1 MAKSANYF
9 GLRTGSTK
17 SLTFSV
23 YDGKQITKDRVER
36 CKNPRTYPQMSQRC
50 MVGTVGSAY
59 AAMKSICNHSFEEK
73 TAGIQCMREF
83 MSENLKQIQ
92 LCKEYE
98 NGFFGFNKY
107 QESGLVPGSYVLSK
121 GSLPDACPDA
131 SILSINV
138 PDKQITVEVATGSSI
153 AKIKRAMGCRNYKD
167 TCTIMLMYP
176 KADGSYGF
184 GAVCFTYKE
193 GDTVLDS
200 FSVEGFGDVVAATP
214 TFASNTLK
222 VEVRMLSALASGAT
236 TANTYMAAIA
246 SRMVNG
252 DWRRSNAQFD
262 VQDARPTFAE
272 AIATYPIGEERILNG
287 GGVPDF
293 ELENEGASP
302 DPSQGGGN
310 SGGTNTGDN
319 TGGNTGG
326 GTGTI
331 DTGGGGNTGGTTG
344 GDEGNDGGD

>member
-23 YDGKQITKDRVER
+23 LDGKQITKDRVEGG
-36 CKNPRTYPQMSQRC
+36 KDPRTYPQMSQRC
-50 MVGTVGSAY
+50 MVGTIGSAY

-73 TAGIQCMREF
+73 TAGMQCMREF
-83 MSENLKQIQ
+83 MSENLKQIRI
-92 LCKEYE
+92 CREYG
-98 NGFFGFNKY
+98 NGFFSFNKY

-138 PDKQITVEVATGSSI
+138 LDKQITVEVATGSSL
-153 AKIKRAMGCRNYKD
+153 ARIKRAMGCRNYKD

-176 KADGSYGF
+176 KANGSYGF

-293 ELENEGASP
+293 DSEDEGTT
-302 DPSQGGGN
+302 
-310 SGGTNTGDN
+310 SGTGTGTDTNTGTN

-331 DTGGGGNTGGTTG
+331 DTGG
-344 GDEGNDGGD
+344 DESGDGGD

>member
-83 MSENLKQIQ
+83 MSENLKQIRI
-92 LCKEYE
+92 CKEYE

-138 PDKQITVEVATGSSI
+138 SDKQITVEVATGSSI

-167 TCTIMLMYP
+167 TCTITLMYP

-193 GDTVLDS
+193 GDTVVDS

-222 VEVRMLSALASGAT
+222 VEIRMLSALASGAST
-236 TANTYMAAIA
+236 SNTYMAAIA

-293 ELENEGASP
+293 DIESEGSGASP

-310 SGGTNTGDN
+310 SGG
-319 TGGNTGG
+319 

-331 DTGGGGNTGGTTG
+331 DTGGGTNAGGGTTG
-344 GDEGNDGGD
+344 GDEGGDGGD

>member
-23 YDGKQITKDRVER
+23 LDGKQITKDRVEGG
-36 CKNPRTYPQMSQRC
+36 KDPRTYPQMSQRC
-50 MVGTVGSAY
+50 IVGTIGSAY

-73 TAGIQCMREF
+73 TAGMQCMREF
-83 MSENLKQIQ
+83 MSENLKQIRI
-92 LCKEYE
+92 CREYG
-98 NGFFGFNKY
+98 NGFFSFNKY

-138 PDKQITVEVATGSSI
+138 LDKQITVEVATGSSL
-153 AKIKRAMGCRNYKD
+153 ARIKRAMGCRNYKD

-176 KADGSYGF
+176 KANGSYGF

-293 ELENEGASP
+293 DSEDEGTT
-302 DPSQGGGN
+302 
-310 SGGTNTGDN
+310 SGTGTGTDTNTGTN

-331 DTGGGGNTGGTTG
+331 DTGG
-344 GDEGNDGGD
+344 DESGDGGD